1 MPLRLPIFPLGVVL
15 FPGTPLPLHIFEPRY
30 RRMLADCLAGDRRF
44 GITPA
49 GTTTEL
55 PERGTVGCVAV
66 VRVNQELPDGRS
78 NIIVLGGERFVLE
91 RAVDDDPA
99 PYHVA
104 LVEPFEDDPGSD
116 PPPASVDHLRELF
129 AAYHL
134 LLRQL
139 QDAEPDDPELPDDA
153 VGLSFHVSATVEA
166 DLGVR
171 QRLLAERS
179 TARRVE
185 ALLMLLPILT
195 ARVEAAL
202 KVHRRGHTNG
212 RGGTRPDIL
221 LGS

>member
-1 MPLRLPIFPLGVVL
+1 
-15 FPGTPLPLHIFEPRY
+15 
-30 RRMLADCLAGDRRF
+30 MLADCLAGDRRF

-49 GTTTEL
+49 GATHEL
-55 PERGTVGCVAV
+55 PERGTVGCVAL
-66 VRVNQELPDGRS
+66 VRINQELPDGRS

-91 RAVDDDPA
+91 RAIADPA

-104 LVEPFEDDPGSD
+104 LVEPFEDDPGSE
-116 PPPASVDHLRELF
+116 PASAGVDHLRELF

-134 LLRQL
+134 LIRQL

-153 VGLSFHVSATVEA
+153 VGLSFQVAATVEA
-166 DLGVR
+166 DLGVK

-195 ARVEAAL
+195 ARVESAL
-202 KVHRRGHTNG
+202 KVHWRGHTNG